1 MRFSS
6 GLSNPVINAGNLI
19 NYPYFLKMNKISI
32 IIKREYMTRVR
43 KKSFIIMTLLAPVLM
58 AAIIIVPTLVMMN
71 QDQEFKKIA
80 VIEDNPGLFKGVI
93 PNTKNLEF
101 YYLDNVRL
109 EDLKKSFQQAGY
121 YGILFISSEV
131 VNTPNAVQLI
141 SKQQPPIAL
150 LQHIES
156 SLEKV
161 IEKEK
166 LMTYKIENLDEIM
179 KNVETKVSIQT
190 IKIDE
195 SGNVKETSTGIAMVL
210 AYLSGFLMYMLVFM
224 FGAQVMR
231 GVIEEKTSRVVEV
244 IVSSVKPIQ
253 LMMGKI
259 IGIALVGLT
268 QFLIW
273 VFLTI
278 AIAGVVKSTVLKK
291 ENLTQTTQ
299 NMTKSIMSG
308 DQQIAGQTQGTEMT
322 PQMAEFSKI
331 FSNAMNQP
339 WGLIILCFIF
349 YFITGYLLYAS
360 IFAAIGSAV
369 DNETETQQFMLP
381 VTIPIIL
388 ALMVAMGTM
397 QNPESSLSFWC
408 SLIPL
413 TSPVVMV
420 ARLPFGVPYWEIAVS
435 MILMVVTFIAFV
447 WMAAKVYR
455 TGILMYGKK
464 TSWKEMW
471 KWLRYSG

>member
-1 MRFSS
+1 
-6 GLSNPVINAGNLI
+6 
-19 NYPYFLKMNKISI
+19 MNKISI

-43 KKSFIIMTLLAPVLM
+43 KKSFIIMTILAPLLM
-58 AAIIIVPTLVMMN
+58 AAIIIVPTMIMMN
-71 QDQEFKKIA
+71 QDQDFKKIA
-80 VIEDNPGLFKGVI
+80 VIEEGSDLFKGVI
-93 PNTKNLEF
+93 KNTKNLEF
-101 YYLDNVRL
+101 DYLENVKIN
-109 EDLKKSFQQAGY
+109 DLKNSFDKAGY
-121 YGILFISSEV
+121 YGILYLSAEL
-131 VNTPNAVQLI
+131 VNTPNAIQLI
-141 SKQQPPIAL
+141 SKQQPPIGL
-150 LQHIES
+150 LDHIQN
-156 SLEKV
+156 SLEKE
-161 IEKEK
+161 IEKQK
-166 LMTYKIENLDEIM
+166 LRTYNIDNLDDIM
-179 KNVETKVSIQT
+179 KNVDTKVSIQT
-190 IKIDE
+190 VKIDD
-195 SGNVKETSTGIAMVL
+195 SGQVKQTSTGIAMAL
-210 AYLSGFLMYMLVFM
+210 AYISGFLMYMLVFM

-244 IVSSVKPIQ
+244 IVSSVKPVQ

-278 AIAGVVKSTVLKK
+278 AIVGVLKSTVLQKDNITTVTQSVSK
-291 ENLTQTTQ
+291 SLMNEDQQAAMETQTAE
-299 NMTKSIMSG
+299 I
-308 DQQIAGQTQGTEMT
+308 T
-322 PQMAEFSKI
+322 PEMAEFSKI
-331 FSNAMNQP
+331 FDSAMNQP
-339 WGLIILCFIF
+339 WGLIIFCFIF
-349 YFITGYLLYAS
+349 YFTTGYLLYAS
-360 IFAAIGSAV
+360 VFAAIGSAV

-420 ARLPFGVPYWEIAVS
+420 ARLPFGVPYWQIAVS
-435 MILMVVTFIAFV
+435 MVLMIITFIAFV

-471 KWLRYSG
+471 KWLRYTG

>member
-1 MRFSS
+1 
-6 GLSNPVINAGNLI
+6 
-19 NYPYFLKMNKISI
+19 MNKISI

-43 KKSFIIMTLLAPVLM
+43 KKSFIIMTILAPLLM
-58 AAIIIVPTLVMMN
+58 AGIIIVPTLVMMN
-71 QDQEFKKIA
+71 QQQEFKKIA
-80 VIEDNPGLFKGVI
+80 VIQDNTDLFNGAIK
-93 PNTKNLEF
+93 NTKNLEF
-101 YYLDNVRL
+101 DYLQNVRVD
-109 EDLKKSFQQAGY
+109 DLKKTFQEAGY
-121 YGILFISSEV
+121 YGILYISPEL
-131 VNTPNAVQLI
+131 VNTPNAIQLI
-141 SKQQPPIAL
+141 SKQQPPITL
-150 LQHIES
+150 LEHIEG
-156 SLEKV
+156 SLEKE
-161 IEKEK
+161 IERQK

-179 KNVETKVSIQT
+179 KNVETKVSVQT
-190 IKIDE
+190 IKIDKT
-195 SGNVKETSTGIAMVL
+195 GQVKETSTGIAMAL

-244 IVSSVKPIQ
+244 IVSSVKPVQ

-259 IGIALVGLT
+259 VGIALVGLT

-278 AIAGVVKSTVLKK
+278 AIAGTIKTTVLKK
-291 ENLTQTTQ
+291 ENITEVTQ
-299 NMTKSIMSG
+299 NVSRSFMSN
-308 DQQIAGQTQGTEMT
+308 DQQAQVAAQTVDFSSKN
-322 PQMAEFSKI
+322 AEFTKI
-331 FSNAMNQP
+331 FNSAMNQP
-339 WGLIILCFIF
+339 WGLIILSFIF

-408 SLIPL
+408 SMIPL

-420 ARLPFGVPYWEIAVS
+420 ARIPFGVPYWQIAVS
-435 MILMVVTFIAFV
+435 MLLMLVTFVAFV
-447 WMAAKVYR
+447 WMAAKIYR

>member
-1 MRFSS
+1 
-6 GLSNPVINAGNLI
+6 
-19 NYPYFLKMNKISI
+19 MNKISI
-32 IIKREYMTRVR
+32 IIKREYTTRVR
-43 KKSFIIMTLLAPVLM
+43 KKSFIIMSILAPVLM
-58 AAIIIVPTLVMMN
+58 AAIIIVPTLVMVN
-71 QDQEFKKIA
+71 QEQDYKKIA
-80 VIEDNPGLFKGVI
+80 VIEDNTDLFKDVI
-93 PNTKNLEF
+93 KNTKTLEF
-101 YYLDNVRL
+101 VYLENVKL
-109 EDLKKSFQQAGY
+109 DELKNSFEKEGY
-121 YGILFISSEV
+121 YGILYISPEL
-131 VNTPNAVQLI
+131 VNTPNAITLI
-141 SKQQPPIAL
+141 SKKQPPIGTL
-150 LQHIES
+150 EHIES
-156 SLEKV
+156 SLEKE
-161 IEKEK
+161 IEKQK
-166 LMTYKIENLDEIM
+166 LMTYNIQNLDEIM
-179 KNVETKVSIQT
+179 KSVETKVSVQT
-190 IKIDE
+190 KKIDE
-195 SGNVKETSTGIAMVL
+195 LGNEEQTSTGIAMAL
-210 AYLSGFLMYMLVFM
+210 AYIGGFLMYMLVFM

-244 IVSSVKPIQ
+244 IVSSVKPVQ

-278 AIAGVVKSTVLKK
+278 AIAGVIKSTVLKK
-291 ENLTQTTQ
+291 ANLTEMSQNVTKNLMTEEQEAAMGAKTTDM
-299 NMTKSIMSG
+299 NP
-308 DQQIAGQTQGTEMT
+308 DL
-322 PQMAEFSKI
+322 AEFSKL
-331 FSNAMNQP
+331 FNSAMNQP
-339 WGLIILCFIF
+339 WGLIIICFIF

-420 ARLPFGVPYWEIAVS
+420 ARLPFGVPYWQIGVS
-435 MILMVVTFIAFV
+435 MALMVITFLSFV
-447 WMAAKVYR
+447 WMAAKIYR

>member
-1 MRFSS
+1 
-6 GLSNPVINAGNLI
+6 
-19 NYPYFLKMNKISI
+19 MNKVSI
-32 IIKREYMTRVR
+32 IIKREYLTRVR
-43 KKSFIIMTLLAPVLM
+43 KKSFIIMTILAPVLM
-58 AAIIIVPTLVMMN
+58 AAIIIVPTLIMVN
-71 QDQEFKKIA
+71 QDQDYKKIA
-80 VIEDNPGLFKGVI
+80 VVEDNSDLFKGVI
-93 PNTKNLEF
+93 KNTKTMEFAYLE
-101 YYLDNVRL
+101 NVRI
-109 EDLKKSFQQAGY
+109 EDLKNSYQEAGY
-121 YGILFISSEV
+121 YGILYISPEI
-131 VNTPNAVQLI
+131 VNTPNAIQLI

-150 LQHIES
+150 LEHIEN
-156 SLEKV
+156 SLEKE
-161 IEKEK
+161 IERQK

-179 KNVETKVSIQT
+179 KNVETKVSVQT
-190 IKIDE
+190 IKIDD
-195 SGNVKETSTGIAMVL
+195 SGQVKETSTGIAMAL
-210 AYLSGFLMYMLVFM
+210 AYIGGFLMYMLVFM
-224 FGAQVMR
+224 FGSQVMR

-244 IVSSVKPIQ
+244 IVSSVKPVQ

-278 AIAGVVKSTVLKK
+278 AIAGVIRSTVLKK
-291 ENLTQTTQ
+291 SDIAQVTENV
-299 NMTKSIMSG
+299 TKNL
-308 DQQIAGQTQGTEMT
+308 MT
-322 PQMAEFSKI
+322 PEQQAAMETQAPEMNTDLSEFSKL
-331 FSNAMNQP
+331 FDSAMNQP
-339 WGLIILCFIF
+339 WGLIIICFIF
-349 YFITGYLLYAS
+349 YFVTGYLLYAS

-408 SLIPL
+408 SIIPF
-413 TSPVVMV
+413 TSPIVMV
-420 ARLPFGVPYWEIAVS
+420 ARLPFGVPYWQIAVS
-435 MILMVVTFIAFV
+435 MVLMVITFMAFV

-471 KWLRYSG
+471 KWLRYTG

>member
-1 MRFSS
+1 
-6 GLSNPVINAGNLI
+6 
-19 NYPYFLKMNKISI
+19 MNKISI

-43 KKSFIIMTLLAPVLM
+43 KKSFIIMTILAPILM
-58 AAIIIVPTLVMMN
+58 AAIIIVPTVIMMN
-71 QDQEFKKIA
+71 QDQDFKKIA
-80 VIEDNPGLFKGVI
+80 VIEDNTDLFKGVI
-93 PNTKNLEF
+93 KNTKTLEF
-101 YYLDNVRL
+101 DYLENVNVN
-109 EDLKKSFQQAGY
+109 DLKNSFEQAGY
-121 YGILFISSEV
+121 YGILYISPEV
-131 VNTPNAVQLI
+131 VNTPNAIQLI
-141 SKQQPPIAL
+141 SKQQPPIGL
-150 LQHIES
+150 LDHIES
-156 SLEKV
+156 SLEKE
-161 IEKEK
+161 IEKQK
-166 LMTYKIENLDEIM
+166 LMTYHIENLDEIM
-179 KNVETKVSIQT
+179 KNVDTKVSIQT
-190 IKIDE
+190 IKIDD
-195 SGNVKETSTGIAMVL
+195 SGQVKETSTGIAMAL
-210 AYLSGFLMYMLVFM
+210 AYIGGFLMYMLVFI
-224 FGAQVMR
+224 FGSQVMR

-244 IVSSVKPIQ
+244 IVSSVKPVQ

-259 IGIALVGLT
+259 VGIALVGLT

-278 AIAGVVKSTVLKK
+278 AIAGVLKSTILQKA
-291 ENLTQTTQ
+291 NLTEVTQ
-299 NMTKSIMSG
+299 NVSKSLMTE
-308 DQQIAGQTQGTEMT
+308 DQQAAAATQSAEMT
-322 PQMAEFSKI
+322 PQLAEFSKL
-331 FSNAMNQP
+331 FNSAMNQP
-339 WGLIILCFIF
+339 WGLIIICFIF

-420 ARLPFGVPYWEIAVS
+420 ARLPFGVPYWQIAVS
-435 MILMVVTFIAFV
+435 MLLMVVTFIAFV

-464 TSWKEMW
+464 SSWKEMW